1 MPKHLKR
8 ITKDNKLRHLG
19 IRWTPRG
26 NRLLHSFTTD
36 KPRLACIAKRFA
48 NRGLEIDPIS
58 GALSIEKP
66 ARRTVRLSVPVV
78 TFLALA
84 ICAAGALTLQGE
96 AKSSTNRGECVFV
109 SGESMPGVANTLTR
123 VEMGGL
129 SVLRVNCL
137 KSRYR
142 VTIDSKGLV
151 VEARPS

>member
-1 MPKHLKR
+1 M
-8 ITKDNKLRHLG
+8 
-19 IRWTPRG
+19 
-26 NRLLHSFTTD
+26 HSFTTD

-96 AKSSTNRGECVFV
+96 TKSSKGGECAFV
-109 SGESMPGVANTLTR
+109 SGEPMPGVANTLTR